1 MKKVFLSLVLGTA
14 LFAANAQ
21 VKKTS
26 TATVVFDATTPK
38 DDWPKAT
45 NNTVQAAMN
54 PKNGMLE
61 FKMKLENFS
70 FKENNA
76 KIKEHWLDPK
86 CMDGAKF
93 PEAMFKGK
101 VVNAKAINLKAD
113 GTYKAEIAGKMT
125 IHGVTKDVKI
135 PATFIVAGGV
145 VTANAEFDIASV
157 DYGVSHPGEGAG
169 KVSKTPKLSVT
180 AEFK

>member
-1 MKKVFLSLVLGTA
+1 MKKVILSAVLA
-14 LFAANAQ
+14 AAVFAANAQ

-54 PKNGMLE
+54 PKNGMVE
-61 FKMKLENFS
+61 FKMKLDNFS

-93 PEAMFKGK
+93 PVAMFKGK
-101 VVNAKAINLKAD
+101 VVNAKALNLKAD
-113 GTYKAEIAGKMT
+113 GTYKAEVAGKMT
-125 IHGVTKDVKI
+125 IHGVTKAITI
-135 PATFIVAGGV
+135 PATFTVAAGV
-145 VTANAEFDIASV
+145 VTAVSEFEVTSA

-169 KVSKTPKLSVT
+169 KVSKMPKLSVT